1 MSTSADLVMTAV
13 YLTRAQHTAL
23 KALAAQTHVSMA
35 VYIRGAV
42 TKLLAEQARKSRDR
56 QGEVT

>member
-1 MSTSADLVMTAV
+1 MTAV